1 VSEQYFIPVGVGQV
15 KVARDDDSRFFNHE
29 FNNQGQEDIR
39 KVARQYILDH
49 VLEERVKK
57 LSLFVLDEFGIDVD
71 QYQRQTRERWYIW
84 VRPLIDMATRM
95 VEVLDD

>member
-1 VSEQYFIPVGVGQV
+1 
-15 KVARDDDSRFFNHE
+15 
-29 FNNQGQEDIR
+29 
-39 KVARQYILDH
+39 